1 MESSWAK
8 PENYWPSLYL
18 FSGLEM
24 GLFQVTNWAGCRHQ
38 TLFRASC
45 LQSPNLPALL
55 PLEHMPEVPQ
65 THSCC
70 LLGTT
75 WGNFFAQEF
84 QAHSPK
90 LTSSL
95 TLILNNQG
103 NKSFAAT
110 LPSPF
115 QCHST

>member
-8 PENYWPSLYL
+8 PENYLPCLYL

-24 GLFQVTNWAGCRHQ
+24 GLFQVTNWAECRHQ

-55 PLEHMPEVPQ
+55 PLKHMLKVPQ

-70 LLGTT
+70 LLGTN
-75 WGNFFAQEF
+75 WGI
-84 QAHSPK
+84 SLLK
-90 LTSSL
+90 SSKPAGL
-95 TLILNNQG
+95 TL
-103 NKSFAAT
+103 
-110 LPSPF
+110 LPLLP
-115 QCHST
+115 

>member
-24 GLFQVTNWAGCRHQ
+24 GLFQVTNWARCRHQ

-55 PLEHMPEVPQ
+55 PLEHMPKVPQ
-65 THSCC
+65 TDSCC

-75 WGNFFAQEF
+75 WGV
-84 QAHSPK
+84 SLLK
-90 LTSSL
+90 SSKP
-95 TLILNNQG
+95 TGLIL
-103 NKSFAAT
+103 
-110 LPSPF
+110 LPLLP
-115 QCHST
+115 